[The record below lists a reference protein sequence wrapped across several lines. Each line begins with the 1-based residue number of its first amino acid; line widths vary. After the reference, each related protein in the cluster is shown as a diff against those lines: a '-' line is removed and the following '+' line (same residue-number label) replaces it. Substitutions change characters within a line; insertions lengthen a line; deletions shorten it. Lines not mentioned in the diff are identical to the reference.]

1 MEVSPQQLKIF
12 FNMLSETK
20 FNILKQLSGDF
31 SRDET
36 IWASGY
42 LAGLAGTLITTVQ
55 PILQSNPIN
64 EITVKKITLAYGT
77 ETGNS
82 KKLATELAASIKKR
96 GIQVK
101 LADLSQYK
109 PKDLLK
115 EEFFFVV
122 ISTQGEGEP
131 PILAKKFYKHIHENE
146 LILNQL
152 KFGVLA
158 LGDSSYPQF
167 CKTGEDIDF
176 RFEILGAERIIPLK
190 KCDIDYE
197 KEAHQWIKHIF
208 EVITKTSVKSK
219 QIVSVPKVSTG
230 RKKYH
235 GTVSNII
242 NLNDIT
248 SEKET
253 YHIEIE
259 SDEPIVYNPGDALG
273 IIPFNSKIIVN
284 EIISLTG
291 IDPEKQIETSKVTAS
306 AEELLYK
313 HLNISYLLKTTV
325 TQYAEITEHQIPEVR
340 LSLLDLLKI
349 YPVKNAAQFEEVI
362 TILTSQAPR
371 LYSVSSSPE
380 AHGDTEIHITVTK
393 SEYLIDDQKQN
404 GLCSGLLSSFQEGD
418 QFEFYIQEAKH
429 FKLPQPDK
437 DIIMIGPGTGIAPFR
452 SFLWERDAIGAEGRN
467 WLFFGDRN
475 FVSDFLYQSE
485 IQDFLKTETLTHL
498 DVAFS
503 RDTAQ
508 KVYVQ
513 HKLEQKAQ
521 EVFHWLEAGAS
532 LYVCGTKDPMSR
544 DVEETLLNIIQ
555 NQGKRNKEEAKIYLE
570 ELEFNG
576 RYAKDVY

>member
-1 MEVSPQQLKIF
+1 
-12 FNMLSETK
+12 MLSETK
-20 FNILKQLSGDF
+20 FNILKQISGDF

-42 LAGLAGTLITTVQ
+42 LAGLAGAPVGIAQPTLQ
-55 PILQSNPIN
+55 NNPDH

-82 KKLATELAASIKKR
+82 KKLATELAGIIKKK

-109 PKDLLK
+109 PKDLIK
-115 EEFFFVV
+115 EEFFFVI

-131 PILAKKFYKHIHENE
+131 PMLAKKFYDHIHENE
-146 LILNQL
+146 LILTQL
-152 KFGVLA
+152 KFGILA

-197 KEAHQWIKHIF
+197 QEAHQWIEHIF
-208 EVITKTSVKSK
+208 EVVTKTSAKNPKS
-219 QIVSVPKVSTG
+219 VSAPKISTG
-230 RKKYH
+230 RKKYW

-259 SDEPIVYNPGDALG
+259 TDEAITYQPGDALG
-273 IIPFNSKIIVN
+273 IVPFNPKTVVD
-284 EIISLTG
+284 EIIALTG
-291 IDPEKQIETSKVTAS
+291 IDPEKQIKTSKVTAS

-313 HLNISYLLKTTV
+313 YLNISYLLKTTV
-325 TQYAEITEHQIPEVR
+325 AQYAMITGHQIPEIR
-340 LSLLDLLKI
+340 LGLLDLLRI
-349 YPVKNAAQFEEVI
+349 YPVKNAEQFEEVI
-362 TILTSQAPR
+362 AILTGQAPR
-371 LYSVSSSPE
+371 LYSISSSPE
-380 AHGDTEIHITVTK
+380 AHGDIEIHITVAK
-393 SEYLIDDQKQN
+393 SEYQIDDQKRN
-404 GLCSGLLSSFQEGD
+404 GLCSGFLSEFQEGNE
-418 QFEFYIQEAKH
+418 FEFYIQEAKH
-429 FKLPQPDK
+429 FKLPQSDK

-452 SFLWERDAIGAEGRN
+452 SFLWERDAVGAEGRN

-475 FVSDFLYQSE
+475 FISDFLYQSE

-498 DVAFS
+498 DIAFS
-503 RDTAQ
+503 RDTSQ

-513 HKLEQKAQ
+513 HKLKQKAQ
-521 EVFHWLEAGAS
+521 EVFQWLEAGAS
-532 LYVCGTKDPMSR
+532 LYVCGTKDPMSK
-544 DVEETLLNIIQ
+544 DVEETLINIIQ
-555 NQGKRNKEEAKIYLE
+555 NQGKRNQEEARIYLE
-570 ELEFNG
+570 ELELSG